1 MNLDVPEH
9 EGSAFDWAA
18 AMDDTRWRNDTPW
31 GDKPCRTYEHYVLS
45 PDPKDHVSLNDLREL
60 TVS

>member
-1 MNLDVPEH
+1 
-9 EGSAFDWAA
+9 
-18 AMDDTRWRNDTPW
+18 MDDTRWRNDTPW